1 MLSIV
6 THPDPKEWNRISP
19 NARTFP
25 IETILTQHL
34 MSLGHWLSDAALDAT
49 VCAGEVVSIVFL
61 RSRADVRV

>member
-1 MLSIV
+1 VESYL
-6 THPDPKEWNRISP
+6 TKCPDV
-19 NARTFP
+19 P